1 MKRAL
6 LAALLLVPLAGC
18 AHQQDAYVPGAAG
31 FFYGDCLDD
40 YDYGCGYGPYRRYY
54 YTYENFGSGP
64 AIPERARVTKIDR
77 RGSTHTVKRQ
87 QESPPSSNR
96 TASRGVTARP
106 APAAAVSRSA
116 PAASFS
122 HSAAA
127 ASSSHS
133 SSPASS
139 HR

>member
-6 LAALLLVPLAGC
+6 LAALLLIPLAGC
-18 AHQQDAYVPGAAG
+18 AHQQDAYAPGAAG

-40 YDYGCGYGPYRRYY
+40 YDYGCGYGPYRRYD
-54 YTYENFGSGP
+54 YTYENLSGGP
-64 AIPERARVTKIDR
+64 AVPERARVTKIDR
-77 RGSTHTVKRQ
+77 RGTTHTVKREQ
-87 QESPPSSNR
+87 ASPPSSNR
-96 TASRGVTARP
+96 TASRGVTARN
-106 APAAAVSRSA
+106 ASTMVSRSA

-122 HSAAA
+122 HSAPA

-133 SSPASS
+133 SSQSSS